1 MRKLAVAVAAAAAA
15 ASALTACGSGGGS
28 GTQVVQGQV
37 LGGTQLAAIYS
48 QAMDHATGICGGAI
62 DGTQVMIKGPSGTL
76 LATTTLHEDAKAT
89 SALNLP
95 ASMSSGP
102 LANGQ
107 IGVYDFAA
115 TIPAGSGPYTIEVV
129 GVSSLV
135 VSASQLHHLQM
146 TC

>member
-1 MRKLAVAVAAAAAA
+1 MRKLAVAAAAAIAIA
-15 ASALTACGSGGGS
+15 WALTACGSGGS
-28 GTQVVQGQV
+28 GTQVVQGQI

-48 QAMDHATGICGGAI
+48 QAVDHASGICGGAI
-62 DGTQVMIKGPSGTL
+62 DGTQVMIKTASGTV

-95 ASMSSGP
+95 SSLSSGP
-102 LANGQ
+102 LSHGQ
-107 IGVYDFAA
+107 IGVYDFST
-115 TIPAGSGPYTIEVV
+115 TIPAGPGPYTVDVV

-135 VSASQLHHLQM
+135 APASQLGHLQM